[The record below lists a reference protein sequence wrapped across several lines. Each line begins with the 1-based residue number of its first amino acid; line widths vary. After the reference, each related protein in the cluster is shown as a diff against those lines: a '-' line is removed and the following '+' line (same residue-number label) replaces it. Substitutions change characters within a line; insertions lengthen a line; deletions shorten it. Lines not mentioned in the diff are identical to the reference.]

1 MTTTITELFEK
12 LKKLDEVV
20 LMELLEIDSE
30 SLVERYKD
38 EIDDNYEK
46 LLQAVED

>member
-1 MTTTITELFEK
+1 VTTTITELFEK
-12 LKKLDEVV
+12 LKKLDEIT

-30 SLVERYKD
+30 MLIERFKD

-46 LLQAVED
+46 LLEAVEG